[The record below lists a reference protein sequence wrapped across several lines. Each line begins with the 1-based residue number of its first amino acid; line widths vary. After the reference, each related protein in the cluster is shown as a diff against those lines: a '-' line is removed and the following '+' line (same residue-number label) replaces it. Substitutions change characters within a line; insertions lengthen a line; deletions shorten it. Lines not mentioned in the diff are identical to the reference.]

1 MLIFTILVYFC
12 LLTAFITISLGVFV
26 YAKNPRSPINR
37 QFIAVMLTATYWA
50 LGEFFIWHTGT
61 YEGMWIWLKFSS
73 LWPFVVAFTA
83 HFLFAFTGHSLSGQK
98 RSWILVALLYVPAAI
113 LSLLGFLTTTIFTVV
128 YVDGPGWV
136 YIPVPGSIV
145 YYAEVAYSFILIA
158 WVTWLAFSRW
168 RTTPAGNL
176 RQQCRLVSI
185 GLAIIIIFGT
195 ISGVI
200 LPLAGIYAPNLV
212 FVGTVIFALIITHA
226 ILRYGLF
233 ILSPETA
240 VPDIIRAMPDGLLLV
255 DMSGKII
262 SANSAASGILGVEEG
277 ALPGSEIARY
287 LPHEEYHAIRNKV
300 VDGGIVTDVEA
311 VLGHESPL
319 TVSIAGAIVRDPGGD
334 PAGIVVIIRDIT
346 VRKQSER
353 TLRIANQKISLL
365 TELTRHD
372 ISNLVTALSAYLE
385 LIQQDRND
393 PSYDSYLASCIQLVD
408 KIGRHLKFTR
418 EYQDIGSSQPT
429 WQVLEYLV
437 NRAVDDVP
445 HEGIGIITHVGHVEV
460 FSDPLVVRVISN
472 LLDNAI
478 RHGEDLTSVRIWTEE
493 GQGGE
498 LLLVFEDDGVGIP
511 NEEKENIFLY
521 GYGKHTGLGLAISR
535 DILSMTRIII
545 RETGKPGEG
554 ARFEIHVPPGSWRY
568 LGK

>member
-1 MLIFTILVYFC
+1 
-12 LLTAFITISLGVFV
+12 
-26 YAKNPRSPINR
+26 
-37 QFIAVMLTATYWA
+37 
-50 LGEFFIWHTGT
+50 
-61 YEGMWIWLKFSS
+61 
-73 LWPFVVAFTA
+73 
-83 HFLFAFTGHSLSGQK
+83 
-98 RSWILVALLYVPAAI
+98 
-113 LSLLGFLTTTIFTVV
+113 
-128 YVDGPGWV
+128 
-136 YIPVPGSIV
+136 
-145 YYAEVAYSFILIA
+145 
-158 WVTWLAFSRW
+158 
-168 RTTPAGNL
+168 
-176 RQQCRLVSI
+176 
-185 GLAIIIIFGT
+185 
-195 ISGVI
+195 
-200 LPLAGIYAPNLV
+200 
-212 FVGTVIFALIITHA
+212 
-226 ILRYGLF
+226 
-233 ILSPETA
+233 

-334 PAGIVVIIRDIT
+334 PAGFVVIIRDIT

-429 WQVLEYLV
+429 W
-437 NRAVDDVP
+437 
-445 HEGIGIITHVGHVEV
+445 
-460 FSDPLVVRVISN
+460 
-472 LLDNAI
+472 
-478 RHGEDLTSVRIWTEE
+478 
-493 GQGGE
+493 
-498 LLLVFEDDGVGIP
+498 
-511 NEEKENIFLY
+511 
-521 GYGKHTGLGLAISR
+521 
-535 DILSMTRIII
+535 
-545 RETGKPGEG
+545 
-554 ARFEIHVPPGSWRY
+554 
-568 LGK
+568 